1 MWTTFWTGQSC
12 SYRNQISGWQIWRCR
27 EGILQGDGNTLYVI
41 AMVVSM
47 TVYICQHSVRY
58 IHVKLVDS
66 AVRKLYH
73 HHVN

>member
-1 MWTTFWTGQSC
+1 M
-12 SYRNQISGWQIWRCR
+12 
-27 EGILQGDGNTLYVI
+27 QGDGNTLYVI